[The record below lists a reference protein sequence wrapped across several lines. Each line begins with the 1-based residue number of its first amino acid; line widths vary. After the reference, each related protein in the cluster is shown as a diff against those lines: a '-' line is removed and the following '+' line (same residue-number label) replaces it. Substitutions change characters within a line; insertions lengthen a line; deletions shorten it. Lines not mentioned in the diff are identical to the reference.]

1 MDGAGRVPAL
11 LTFEQACRVVL
22 DHLATALPLGL
33 WAVTRRDDEDQVFL
47 AVRDASY
54 DFPEG
59 TVVPWAASLCQHM
72 AAGDSPQV
80 VPDVDSDVAMA
91 GAAARAAFPIDGYVG
106 APIRSAGGELFG
118 TLCGFSPERLPDG
131 AEEHRALLDV
141 LAGLLSQILHAEALA
156 ERAAAREAELVRLAT
171 TDDLTGL
178 ATRAVLLDRLE
189 HALALH
195 RRDPRPLAVV
205 VLDLDDFKDVN
216 DTLGHA
222 AGDELLLHLAQEWAP
237 LVRPGD
243 TLARLGGDEFAL
255 LVEGS
260 GGAASVVRRL
270 EAVLAG
276 TYALTGTDLRVG
288 VSAGVAHLG
297 ADDPTP
303 TADELLA
310 RADAAMYAA
319 KRAGKG
325 AVVAHDA
332 AVADAV
338 AHLPRPTGVVRG
350 AARDGD
356 VRALSPR

>member
-33 WAVTRRDDEDQVFL
+33 WAVTRRDDDDQVFL
-47 AVRDASY
+47 GVRDVAY
-54 DFPEG
+54 GLPEG
-59 TVVPWAASLCQHM
+59 AVVPWAASLCRRM
-72 AAGDSPQV
+72 ASCESPQV
-80 VPDVDSDVAMA
+80 VVDVEADAPMA
-91 GAAARAAFPIDGYVG
+91 GAAARDAFPIGGYVG
-106 APIRSAGGELFG
+106 APIRSSGGELFG
-118 TLCGFSPERLPDG
+118 TLCGYHPEPLPDG
-131 AEEHRALLDV
+131 AEEHRGLLDV

-156 ERAAAREAELVRLAT
+156 ERADAREAELVRLAT

-195 RRDPRPLAVV
+195 RRDPRSLAVV

-222 AGDELLLHLAQEWAP
+222 AGDELLVHLAQEWAP

-255 LVEGS
+255 LIEGS
-260 GGAASVVRRL
+260 SSAASVVRRL
-270 EAVLAG
+270 EEVLAG

-288 VSAGVAHLG
+288 VSTGVAHVG

-325 AVVAHDA
+325 VVVSHDA
-332 AVADAV
+332 TVAEAV
-338 AHLPRPTGVVRG
+338 AHLPRPTGVAR
-350 AARDGD
+350 AAEPA
-356 VRALSPR
+356 VVAAAAP